1 MRWKSSVIV
10 PIFKSGDPHSASNYR
25 PISILPIVSKVAEKL
40 MAAQITNY
48 LNNSYFAL
56 HPMQFG
62 FRANYSTE
70 MANCYFTEK
79 VKSLLDKGGVVGAVF
94 LDLRKAFDTLN
105 HRILLSKLLSFNFS
119 PHTLR
124 WIESYLSGRT
134 QYVSIQNYNSAPLS
148 ISTGVPQGS
157 ILGPL
162 LLRCTSMIFHPS
174 VLTLTFKCMQM
185 TLSFIY
191 TEVVCHKLQINL
203 QNPWFMLQLG

>member
-1 MRWKSSVIV
+1 MFPCAWKSSVIV

-25 PISILPIVSKVAEKL
+25 PISMLPIVSKVAEKL

-70 MANCYFTEK
+70 MANCYFIEK

-105 HRILLSKLLSFNFS
+105 
-119 PHTLR
+119 
-124 WIESYLSGRT
+124 
-134 QYVSIQNYNSAPLS
+134 
-148 ISTGVPQGS
+148 QGS
-157 ILGPL
+157 SNLILEG
-162 LLRCTSMIFHPS
+162 RCPAEFSSNLPQHTCMEVSSIPS
-174 VLTLTFKCMQM
+174 KTLISCFRC
-185 TLSFIY
+185 
-191 TEVVCHKLQINL
+191 V
-203 QNPWFMLQLG
+203 